1 MALLM
6 ADRAFSAEEA
16 SVAKLG
22 VLAGSVLAALVGL
35 AVLHRR
41 AVAST
46 PAEGRPAPT
55 FAAQ

>member
-1 MALLM
+1 VSDTLALLF
-6 ADRAFSAEEA
+6 ADRAFPAEHA

-22 VLAGSVLAALVGL
+22 VLAGSTVAALIGL

-46 PAEGRPAPT
+46 PVDTR
-55 FAAQ
+55 